1 MLHAHSKIASRQV
14 EIISAKCVTGPWV
27 KEKFLS
33 LKNIHMLGPCA
44 LYNHLAL
51 TLLEK
56 CLTVGPC
63 LSKYFKSCFI
73 FLMEIG

>member
-1 MLHAHSKIASRQV
+1 MEHLDWR
-14 EIISAKCVTGPWV
+14 ISAKCVTGPWV
-27 KEKFLS
+27 KENFCH
-33 LKNIHMLGPCA
+33 LKIHMLGPRA

-56 CLTVGPC
+56 CLTVGPY
-63 LSKYFKSCFI
+63 LSKYFNSCFI